1 MISTLVRSW
10 ILISYLPRMATSGR
24 FTIQRSSIL
33 VLYFKKEKKKGFISG
48 RVLKCTLCNRGEV
61 YDVWNAHCAIEVK
74 FMMFWNAHCTIE
86 VEGTFSNA
94 YCAIELE
101 FSVFSNA
108 HCAIE
113 MEVKCTLCNRGGGEM
128 HTVKWRWRVRYFAM
142 LSVQQ
147 KWRWRIRCFQI
158 IIYNARGVDGT
169 MSRSAFCATDVESA
183 YTVQ

>member
-128 HTVKWRWRVRYFAM
+128 HTVQQRWRW
-142 LSVQQ
+142 
-147 KWRWRIRCFQI
+147 
-158 IIYNARGVDGT
+158 NAH
-169 MSRSAFCATDVESA
+169 CATEVAVKCTLWNRGGGEMH
-183 YTVQ
+183 TVK